1 MDELLEGPVGG
12 GILLAVDNEEY
23 LVLLDDKLTSNE
35 MDWLCGMYICS
46 TGMCLI
52 FSAFYGTKDMTKD
65 ISASHG
71 GHLTI
76 SLTTTM
82 WAKNYGHGNE
92 MLGFTY
98 VSHLEDICS
107 GTAQPHESIRMEEC
121 TQWTQGNMGTQVYEG
136 TES

>member
-1 MDELLEGPVGG
+1 
-12 GILLAVDNEEY
+12 
-23 LVLLDDKLTSNE
+23 
-35 MDWLCGMYICS
+35 
-46 TGMCLI
+46 
-52 FSAFYGTKDMTKD
+52 MTKD

-82 WAKNYGHGNE
+82 CAKNYGHGNE

-107 GTAQPHESIRMEEC
+107 GTAQPRESIRMEEC